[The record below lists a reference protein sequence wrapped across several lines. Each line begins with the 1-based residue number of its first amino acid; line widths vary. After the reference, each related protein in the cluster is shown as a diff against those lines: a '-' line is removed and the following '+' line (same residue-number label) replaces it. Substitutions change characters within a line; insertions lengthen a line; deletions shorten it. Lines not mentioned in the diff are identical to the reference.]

1 MDKKFNQLRIYLKN
15 LPATLPTAD
24 ALGPYARLVN
34 FTPDKNWLE
43 DVGEEGAVNR
53 ELELAL
59 GRQDD
64 NNTFP
69 IQERGHSI
77 EALANILEK
86 YLAIYPSSVLLM
98 NWLDAVHTS
107 AKNCRQKQY
116 LISLKMTSGV
126 HFK

>member
-1 MDKKFNQLRIYLKN
+1 MWS
-15 LPATLPTAD
+15 T
-24 ALGPYARLVN
+24 
-34 FTPDKNWLE
+34 
-43 DVGEEGAVNR
+43 EEI
-53 ELELAL
+53 ELAL
-59 GRQDD
+59 GRRDD

-86 YLAIYPSSVLLM
+86 YLAIYPSSVLIM
-98 NWLDAVHTS
+98 NWLDAAHTS
-107 AKNCRQKQY
+107 AKNCMQKQY